1 MATKKEIMDSII
13 TWDVITS
20 DENGNPIECV
30 EVTFPDRIIDV
41 NMDTREVNIGLIVK
55 KILEDDL
62 YK

>member
-13 TWDVITS
+13 TWDVITN

>member
-13 TWDVITS
+13 SWDVITS

-55 KILEDDL
+55 RILEDNL